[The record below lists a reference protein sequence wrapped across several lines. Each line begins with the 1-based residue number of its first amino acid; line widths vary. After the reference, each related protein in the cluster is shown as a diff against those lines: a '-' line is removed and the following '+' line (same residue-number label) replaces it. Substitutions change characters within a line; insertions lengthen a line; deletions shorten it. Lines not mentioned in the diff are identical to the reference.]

1 MVQIQPSFHWPFPR
15 YLLIAAALFC
25 VAGDLRADRFYS
37 DDPIRAM
44 PKPRPVGRLPMR
56 NTEVLY
62 DFVKQS
68 FTQKEHPAVDAQ
80 DVNTL
85 GDVPDSEW
93 FTNRHA
99 TRRMT
104 REELQRGPGTD
115 ATPVPP
121 YQVVAGKTEGITP
134 GFRMRDSRNR
144 LYFVKPDPY
153 TNPEMATA
161 ADVIGSRFFY
171 ALGYYTPQNYIV
183 NVRRSD
189 LQVNRE
195 AKVDGLGGKKRA
207 MSERDL
213 EDILREIPRR
223 KDGSY
228 RLLASLALAGQP
240 IGPFRYEGIRTD
252 DPNDTIPHQNRRELR
267 GLFVLCA
274 WLNHTDAKA
283 GNSLDTIVEDGGL
296 RFVRHHLIDFGAIL
310 GSDSDMAKNARYGHA
325 YIMPTG
331 GQTLA
336 SILSLGLY
344 VKSWESAD
352 YGGMK
357 AIGRLESNVF
367 DPEKWKSNYPNPAFL
382 RRLPDDEYWA
392 AKQVMSFTDDDIR
405 AIVETGQYSS
415 SEVVDRLTRIL
426 IARRDKIGRAYFA
439 KVIPFDN
446 FSVAN
451 GELRYE
457 DLAAKH
463 GFAAPGQLAASW
475 FRVDNKT
482 GDLTPIAGAS
492 GLRIPAEATSGYF
505 AVRIAQDKKTMT
517 VFIRAA
523 GGRYDVAGAE
533 RKRE

>member
-1 MVQIQPSFHWPFPR
+1 MVQIQPPFHRSIPR
-15 YLLIAAALFC
+15 YLLIAAAMSGVC
-25 VAGDLRADRFYS
+25 DLQAERFYP

-44 PKPRPVGRLPMR
+44 PKPRSVGKLPTR
-56 NTEVLY
+56 KTELLY
-62 DFVKQS
+62 DFLKQS
-68 FTQKEHPAVDAQ
+68 FSPKEYPPVPAQ

-99 TRRMT
+99 VRRPT
-104 REELQRGPGTD
+104 REELQRGPG
-115 ATPVPP
+115 AEMAPIPP
-121 YQVVAGKTEGITP
+121 FQVVAGKTEGITP
-134 GFRMRDSRNR
+134 GFRMRDTRNR
-144 LYFVKPDPY
+144 LYFVKPDPI

-171 ALGYYTPQNYIV
+171 ALGYNTPQNYIV
-183 NVRRSD
+183 NVRRED
-189 LQVNRE
+189 LQINRD
-195 AKVDGLGGKKRA
+195 AKVDGPGGQKRP
-207 MSERDL
+207 MSNRDI

-228 RLLASLALAGQP
+228 RLLASLAVSGQP
-240 IGPFRYEGIRTD
+240 IGPFRYEGVRLD

-267 GLFVLCA
+267 GLDVFCA

-283 GNSLDTIVEDGGL
+283 GNSLDTVVEEGGL
-296 RFVRHHLIDFGAIL
+296 RYVRHHLIDFGAIL
-310 GSDSDMAKNARYGHA
+310 GSDSDMAKNARYGHE
-325 YIMPTG
+325 YIIPTG
-331 GQTLA
+331 GQALGG
-336 SILSLGLY
+336 ILSMGLY

-357 AIGRLESNVF
+357 AIGRFESNAF

-382 RRLPDDEYWA
+382 RRLPGDEYWA
-392 AKQVMSFTDDDIR
+392 AKQVMAFTDDDIR

-415 SEVVDRLTRIL
+415 SEVVDRLTKVL
-426 IARRDKIGRAYFA
+426 AARRDKIGRAYFA

-463 GFAAPGQLAASW
+463 GFAPPRQLQPSW

-482 GDLTPIAGAS
+482 GDLSPIAGAT
-492 GLRIPAEATSGYF
+492 GFRLPAEVASGSGYF
-505 AVRIAQDKKTMT
+505 AAQVQQDKKSLT
-517 VFIRAA
+517 VFIRA
-523 GGRYDVAGAE
+523 GSGRFEIAGAE
-533 RKRE
+533 RQ